1 MSMKE
6 ICFKF
11 YWEVKKV
18 IAPDLKYSQT
28 IYEEVLWQHVANMC
42 YWLDIGCGHQLL
54 PPWRLD
60 QEREL
65 VQQAKVLIGLDYDIA
80 SLKKHRIIC
89 HRIQGDILRLP
100 FANSSFDL
108 LTSNMVF
115 EHLKEPRIQ
124 LKEISRILKPGG
136 ILIFHTPNV
145 LSYSTLMARFI
156 PELIKYRVVRVLQ
169 DRKEEDVFPTY
180 YRLNS
185 ARAIENAAAF
195 AGLEIKIIRLIVSE
209 PEFIM
214 IPPLVILEL
223 IFIKL
228 LMSKFLKPFRTNII
242 ATLQKPRMSK

>member
-1 MSMKE
+1 MKE
-6 ICFKF
+6 ICFNF

-28 IYEEVLWQHVANMC
+28 IYEKVLRQRVANMC
-42 YWLDIGCGHQLL
+42 YWLDIGCGRQLL

-60 QEREL
+60 QEKEL
-65 VQQAKVLIGLDYDIA
+65 VQQAKVLIGLDYNIA

-89 HRIQGDILRLP
+89 YRIQGDILRLP
-100 FANSSFDL
+100 FANNSFDL
-108 LTSNMVF
+108 ITSNMVF

-124 LKEISRILKPGG
+124 LREISRILKPGG
-136 ILIFHTPNV
+136 ILIIHTPNA
-145 LSYSTLMARFI
+145 LGYSTLIARFI
-156 PELIKYRVVRVLQ
+156 PELIKYKVIRVLQ
-169 DRKEEDVFPTY
+169 SRKEEDVFPTY

-185 ARAIENAAAF
+185 TRAIENAAAF
-195 AGLEIKIIRLIVSE
+195 VGLGIKSIRLIVSD

-223 IFIKL
+223 IFIRL

-242 ATLQKPRMSK
+242 AILQKPKMSN

>member
-1 MSMKE
+1 MNMRG

-11 YWEVKKV
+11 YWKVKKV
-18 IAPDLKYSQT
+18 IASDLKYSQT
-28 IYEEVLWQHVANMC
+28 IYEEVLRQHVANMC

-54 PPWRLD
+54 PRWRLD

-65 VQQAKVLIGLDYDIA
+65 VQQAKVVIGLDYDIA

-100 FANSSFDL
+100 FANSSFNL

-124 LKEISRILKPGG
+124 LKEVSRILKPGG
-136 ILIFHTPNV
+136 ILILHTPNV
-145 LSYSTLMARFI
+145 LGYNTLMARFI
-156 PELIKYRVVRVLQ
+156 PEFIKSRVIQALQ

-185 ARAIENAAAF
+185 TRAIENAAAF
-195 AGLEIKIIRLIVSE
+195 AGLEIRSIRLIVSE
-209 PEFIM
+209 PVFIM

-223 IFIKL
+223 IFIRL
-228 LMSKFLKPFRTNII
+228 LMSKFLKPFRTSII
-242 ATLQKPRMSK
+242 ATLQKPRMSN